1 MAGIGASV
9 SIPATVAAPVRAAR
23 LAVIDGARGYLLI
36 SMYVGHL
43 CIEWNEH
50 GVFSWL
56 NHMRHGRY
64 LAVGDVE
71 FFLVLS
77 GFVCALSYARAFAA
91 GGVSGT
97 ARAVLRR
104 LAWIYGYQVAA
115 TVILVLLARG
125 GVPGID
131 LNTSGGA
138 DPTWA
143 QILKSFTLA
152 VQPENLD
159 ILILYFVLMPVMP
172 LAFVL
177 LERGR
182 TGVFFGALIA
192 AWLVAR
198 IGLDHRASA
207 WITAHGF
214 DWQRWFGLMGH
225 FDPWSYAI
233 LFYGGF
239 MLGDRYRRLGDD
251 WLQGAVWQS
260 RWLVAAA
267 AACVIAA
274 FAIGMR
280 TNPHGPLGMQPNVR
294 LSVETAAITVSI
306 FTLMV
311 VLLCSQGLPRP
322 IATLAGAVRA
332 ALSLRLFVFL
342 GQNSLFVYALHVI
355 IVVLVTA
362 IAMSG
367 SVAPGQLTLLA
378 LAAAGLAVIV
388 ALTWVKR
395 RLLPTAS

>member
-1 MAGIGASV
+1 MSASIEGA
-9 SIPATVAAPVRAAR
+9 VAAPVHAAR
-23 LAVIDGARGYLLI
+23 LAVIDGARGYLLV

-43 CIEWNEH
+43 CIEWNER

-56 NHMRHGRY
+56 NHMRHSRF

-77 GFVCALSYARAFAA
+77 GFVCALSYARVFAA
-91 GGVSGT
+91 GGVSATG
-97 ARAVLRR
+97 RAVLRR
-104 LAWIYGYQVAA
+104 LAWIYGYQVAT

-131 LNTSGGA
+131 LRTSGAA

-143 QILKSFTLA
+143 LVLKGFTLA

-177 LERGR
+177 LDRGR
-182 TGVFFGALIA
+182 TGVFIGALVA

-198 IGLDHRASA
+198 IGLDHRASV
-207 WITAHGF
+207 WITTHGL
-214 DWQRWFGLMGH
+214 DWQRWVGLMGH

-239 MLGDRYRRLGDD
+239 VLGDRYRRLGDG
-251 WLQGAVWQS
+251 WLEGAVWRG
-260 RWLVAAA
+260 RWLVAGA
-267 AACVIAA
+267 AACVVAA
-274 FAIGMR
+274 FTIGMR
-280 TNPHGPLGMQPNVR
+280 TGPHGPLGMQPNVR

-306 FTLMV
+306 FTLVV
-311 VLLCSQGLPRP
+311 VLLCSEGLPRP
-322 IATLAGAVRA
+322 IAALAGVVRA
-332 ALSLRLFVFL
+332 VLSFQLFVFL
-342 GQNSLFVYALHVI
+342 GQNSLFVYALHVV

-362 IAMSG
+362 VAMSG
-367 SVAPGQLTLLA
+367 GGAPGQLTLLA